1 MVDPGQPQSFFFTY
15 QKSDSKDLLQGDLFA
30 KTREVEDLIRDVHP
44 YYLKD
49 DYTHFITLTQSCD
62 LVRRKAKPCN
72 SRYITIA
79 AVRPLDLLIRR
90 ELEKYQ
96 DEFDKAG
103 MVCSNKSRFLMIQ
116 FLGRLLNNNEPEYF
130 YLHAEPALNFSEPHC
145 AFLRLS
151 ISLKSELHYNTLFAA
166 RVLSLNE
173 VFQAKLGWLVGN
185 MYSRVGTDEWVPTV
199 ELESDFERRIKGLL
213 KTVCIWVDEKK
224 LVLAKKSVP
233 PDINMTSLETI
244 RQHIESI
251 KVPSATELVINAVL
265 DELTILSKVA
275 DPEEAKRIG
284 NRLRNNAIFSA
295 YTKSAS

>member
-1 MVDPGQPQSFFFTY
+1 MADPGQSFFFTY
-15 QKSDSKDLLQGDLFA
+15 RKPDSKDLLQGDLFA
-30 KTREVEDLIRDVHP
+30 KTQEVEALIRDVHP

-49 DYTHFITLTQSCD
+49 DYTHFIALTQSCD

-96 DEFDKAG
+96 DGFDKAG

-130 YLHAEPALNFSEPHC
+130 YLHAEPALHFSDPHC

-151 ISLKSELHYNTLFAA
+151 ISLKSELHYNTLFGA
-166 RVLSLNE
+166 RVLSLHE

-185 MYSRVGTDEWVPTV
+185 MYSRVGTNEWVPTV
-199 ELESDFERRIKGLL
+199 ELESDFEKRIRDLL
-213 KTVCIWVDEKK
+213 KTACVWVDDKR
-224 LVLAKKSVP
+224 LALAKKSAP
-233 PDINMTSLETI
+233 PNLNMTTPETV
-244 RQHIESI
+244 RQYIESVD
-251 KVPSATELVINAVL
+251 VPNATELVIKAVL
-265 DELTILSKVA
+265 DELTKLSKVA
-275 DPEEAKRIG
+275 DAEEARRIG
-284 NRLRNNAIFSA
+284 NRLRNNATFST
-295 YTKSAS
+295 YTKSAG